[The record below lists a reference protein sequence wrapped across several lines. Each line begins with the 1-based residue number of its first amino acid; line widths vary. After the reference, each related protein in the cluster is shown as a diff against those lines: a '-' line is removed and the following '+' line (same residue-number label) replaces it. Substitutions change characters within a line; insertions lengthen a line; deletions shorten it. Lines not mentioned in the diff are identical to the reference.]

1 MASLKEMILLEGTR
15 VKQLKAEVAD
25 LMDRSKAEIK
35 ELRRKRKDLKTQKEE
50 HDRMF
55 LNLASDSTNM
65 QYKSMPL

>member
-1 MASLKEMILLEGTR
+1 MILLEGTR